1 MDKLT
6 FINVT
11 EIVACFPTFL
21 LKWDLK
27 ENIILLVIDFS
38 IFNRSNIYCKT
49 YLCIFLYMSMKLA
62 SNPWLFEVSNT
73 IGLIVTEED
82 IRISSLKKNSITRP
96 WKSPCLLIYTT
107 MNIVVQPKSHNRM
120 AIKKMGRP
128 LMIDLIF
135 VRTVVKN
142 CLSVTARSWCSI
154 YFESPSGYSA
164 WEIWK

>member
-1 MDKLT
+1 MHK
-6 FINVT
+6 N
-11 EIVACFPTFL
+11 PQ
-21 LKWDLK
+21 KSQ
-27 ENIILLVIDFS
+27 IILNDKFMHIS
-38 IFNRSNIYCKT
+38 IFLN
-49 YLCIFLYMSMKLA
+49 MSMKLA
-62 SNPWLFEVSNT
+62 SNPWLFKVSNT

-82 IRISSLKKNSITRP
+82 TRISSSKKNSITRP
-96 WKSPCLLIYTT
+96 WKSPCLLIFTT

>member
-1 MDKLT
+1 MQNLFLRFKKWQHST
-6 FINVT
+6 CMY
-11 EIVACFPTFL
+11 IVL
-21 LKWDLK
+21 EVK
-27 ENIILLVIDFS
+27 IDFS
-38 IFNRSNIYCKT
+38 IFKRSNIYCN
-49 YLCIFLYMSMKLA
+49 LSMKLA
-62 SNPWLFEVSNT
+62 PNPWLFKVSNK

-82 IRISSLKKNSITRP
+82 TRISSLKKNSITRP

>member
-21 LKWDLK
+21 LEWDLK
-27 ENIILLVIDFS
+27 ENIIFPVIDFS
-38 IFNRSNIYCKT
+38 IFNRSNIYCNLSTKV
-49 YLCIFLYMSMKLA
+49 A
-62 SNPWLFEVSNT
+62 SNPWLFKVSNT

-82 IRISSLKKNSITRP
+82 TRISSLKKNSITRP
-96 WKSPCLLIYTT
+96 WKSPCLLIYTA

>member
-21 LKWDLK
+21 LEWDLK
-27 ENIILLVIDFS
+27 ENIIFPVIDFS
-38 IFNRSNIYCKT
+38 IFNRSNIYCNLSIKV
-49 YLCIFLYMSMKLA
+49 A
-62 SNPWLFEVSNT
+62 SNPWLFKVSNT

-82 IRISSLKKNSITRP
+82 TRISSLKKNSITRP

>member
-1 MDKLT
+1 MCGKWILTFMWLEKAMDKLT

-21 LKWDLK
+21 LEWDLK

-38 IFNRSNIYCKT
+38 IFHRSNI
-49 YLCIFLYMSMKLA
+49 
-62 SNPWLFEVSNT
+62 SNT
-73 IGLIVTEED
+73 TGLIVTEGD
-82 IRISSLKKNSITRP
+82 RRILSLKKNSITRP

-107 MNIVVQPKSHNRM
+107 MNIAVQPKSHNRM

>member
-21 LKWDLK
+21 LEWDLK

-38 IFNRSNIYCKT
+38 IFHRSNI
-49 YLCIFLYMSMKLA
+49 
-62 SNPWLFEVSNT
+62 SNT
-73 IGLIVTEED
+73 TGLIVTEGD
-82 IRISSLKKNSITRP
+82 RRILSLKKNSITRP
-96 WKSPCLLIYTT
+96 WKSPCLLIHTT
-107 MNIVVQPKSHNRM
+107 MNIAVQPKSHNRM

>member
-38 IFNRSNIYCKT
+38 IFNRSN
-49 YLCIFLYMSMKLA
+49 MSMKLA
-62 SNPWLFEVSNT
+62 SNPWLFKVSNT

-82 IRISSLKKNSITRP
+82 TRISSLKKNSITRP

>member
-21 LKWDLK
+21 LKCDLK
-27 ENIILLVIDFS
+27 ENIIFPVIDFS
-38 IFNRSNIYCKT
+38 IFYTSKT
-49 YLCIFLYMSMKLA
+49 YLCKFLYMSIKLA
-62 SNPWLFEVSNT
+62 YNPGLFKVSNT

-82 IRISSLKKNSITRP
+82 TRISSLKKNSITRP
-96 WKSPCLLIYTT
+96 WKSPCLLIYTA

-142 CLSVTARSWCSI
+142 CLSVTARS
-154 YFESPSGYSA
+154 
-164 WEIWK
+164 